1 VRIGALSRFRFDEA
15 ADLYVAVRVRLV
27 MHRDRDA
34 AVAIEVSCLGSAFCG
49 IENDRVAI
57 DVDPRLASPAANRP

>member
-1 VRIGALSRFRFDEA
+1 
-15 ADLYVAVRVRLV
+15 